1 MAWNEPGNNN
11 DRDPWGQKPSGG
23 NEGPPD
29 LDEALK
35 KLQKKING
43 IFGGGGSS
51 KNDSSGMGFIFS
63 FVVILAVCTWLIH
76 SIFIVKEAERAVV
89 QRFGAYK
96 ETLGPGWHFAP
107 ALIDKYQIHDVS
119 KIREHPAQGKMLTQ
133 DENIVELSI
142 VVQYRIDDLQA
153 YLFNVS
159 NAEMSLAEATD
170 SAMRHV
176 LGSSTMNDVLTDKK
190 EDIRQGMREQINKI
204 MKPYQTGLLITDLL
218 LKPARAPAAVQ
229 DAFDDAIKAQEDKEK
244 LINEA
249 EEYKQK
255 QVPIAEG
262 NGQRIKEEAR
272 AYKSQVTNRA
282 YGDVAQFEKMLP
294 EYTLAPEVTRKRLYI
309 ETMEEV
315 FANTNKVLIDE
326 QSGGNLLYLPVDKL
340 IKPRKTTGKDDMITE
355 DYSLESE
362 QSAKSTSHSSRS
374 SSSRSSTRFS
384 RGQ

>member
-1 MAWNEPGNNN
+1 
-11 DRDPWGQKPSGG
+11 
-23 NEGPPD
+23 
-29 LDEALK
+29 
-35 KLQKKING
+35 
-43 IFGGGGSS
+43 
-51 KNDSSGMGFIFS
+51 
-63 FVVILAVCTWLIH
+63 
-76 SIFIVKEAERAVV
+76 
-89 QRFGAYK
+89 
-96 ETLGPGWHFAP
+96 
-107 ALIDKYQIHDVS
+107 
-119 KIREHPAQGKMLTQ
+119 
-133 DENIVELSI
+133 
-142 VVQYRIDDLQA
+142 
-153 YLFNVS
+153 
-159 NAEMSLAEATD
+159 MSLAEATD